1 MKQQNCGSGEDTLA
15 RYYLPGLMG
24 TMKFLNF
31 LNIQIISILT
41 LNLLLLLLLLLLLE
55 CSTQKIG
62 VHVTVKLNSNDL
74 VAGNFYRPE
83 IATNILIITL
93 VTHISQGF

>member
-41 LNLLLLLLLLLLLE
+41 LNLLLLLLLLLE

-62 VHVTVKLNSNDL
+62 VHVTVKLNSNYL